1 MGGRLSR
8 AVSVG
13 VYLVD
18 RLSADLLVSL
28 VVSLVVVDGVSLGG
42 ARLVVGVNLVV
53 VVVGEPGWCMIGVDG
68 VAGWCC
74 EVGCRCMMLVSY

>member
-53 VVVGEPGWCMIGVDG
+53 VVGVSLG
-68 VAGWCC
+68 GA
-74 EVGCRCMMLVSY
+74 